1 MRLAHSVV
9 LAFGWR
15 RAAIACGAGA
25 VSTLALAPFNA
36 WPVLF
41 LTFPLL
47 VWLIDGSAAGRRGSV
62 VAAAATGW
70 WFGFGY
76 FLAGLYWVGLAF
88 LVDART
94 FGWLMPFAVV
104 ALPAGL
110 ALFTAFG
117 LALARLMWTGGA
129 LRVVTLP
136 IALTFAERL
145 RGHLLT
151 GFPWN
156 VHAYAVPR
164 PLCP

>member
-1 MRLAHSVV
+1 MRLAHSVG

-88 LVDART
+88 LVDAGT
-94 FGWLMPFAVV
+94 FGWLMPFAVI

-110 ALFTAFG
+110 ALFTGAGF
-117 LALARLMWTGGA
+117 ALARMLWTRGPT
-129 LRVVTLP
+129 R
-136 IALTFAERL
+136 ILTFAAALTAAEWL
-145 RGHLLT
+145 RGHVL
-151 GFPWN
+151 
-156 VHAYAVPR
+156 
-164 PLCP
+164 